1 VTDTTDLRTG
11 APLSDA
17 LLAVLPLVG
26 EWAGLGIGA
35 VASTGG
41 GFAFRQH
48 VTFAH
53 DGRPFLVYE
62 SRSWLTDE
70 DGHDIRPAFRESG
83 FWRPGAGPDDLE
95 VVTVSITGLAQLF
108 VGTAGDQR
116 WEIETTSIVG
126 TPTARQV
133 AGERRLY
140 AISGDTLAYA
150 TELALTPDDYA
161 PHLNATLQRVTAG
174 SAAPAA
180 GDAPDRS
187 GSSPDSRPPA
197 GR

>member
-1 VTDTTDLRTG
+1 MTDTTDLRTG

-26 EWAGLGIGA
+26 EWAGQGIGA
-35 VASTGG
+35 AASTRSS
-41 GFAFRQH
+41 FAFRQH

-53 DGRPFLVYE
+53 DGRPFLAYA
-62 SRSWLTDE
+62 SRSWLIDE
-70 DGHDIRPAFRESG
+70 DEHDIRPAFRESG

-108 VGTAGDQR
+108 VGAAGDQR
-116 WEIETTSIVG
+116 WEIATTSIVS
-126 TPTARQV
+126 TPTAKQV

-150 TELALTPDDYA
+150 TELALTPDEYT
-161 PHLNATLQRVTAG
+161 PHLNATLLRV
-174 SAAPAA
+174 
-180 GDAPDRS
+180 
-187 GSSPDSRPPA
+187 
-197 GR
+197 

>member
-1 VTDTTDLRTG
+1 MSDTTDLRAG

-26 EWAGLGIGA
+26 EWAGTGVGA
-35 VASTGG
+35 VTSTGA

-48 VTFAH
+48 ARFAH

-62 SRSWLTDE
+62 SRSWLIDE
-70 DGHDIRPAFRESG
+70 EGNDIRPAFRETG
-83 FWRPGAGPDDLE
+83 FWRPGTSPDDLE

-108 VGTAGDQR
+108 AGTAGDQR
-116 WEIETTSIVG
+116 WDIATTSIAS
-126 TPTARQV
+126 TPTAKNV

-150 TELALTPDDYA
+150 TELALTPDDYT
-161 PHLNATLQRVTAG
+161 PHLNATLQRLTAG
-174 SAAPAA
+174 SVAPTRD
-180 GDAPDRS
+180 GAPDRN
-187 GSSPDSRPPA
+187 GSSPDKGPRAEP
-197 GR
+197 